1 MSKKRRRPIFQNVT
15 YHIVSQCIEKKPLMK
30 PDVMKDS
37 FQNILNLTFDKYDFK
52 ILQYIIMDNH
62 FHLLIK
68 TTENG
73 ETISRI
79 VQYIK
84 ARYAEWYN
92 KKMNRTG
99 PFWNGRFKCT
109 VVEFEDN
116 PKQYLITLKFYFGYN
131 PVKLNIVND
140 PRNYKYSTFNVY
152 FDKNYEPPVNI
163 SFHNFYYDLGSSFE
177 NRRDFL
183 LEYEKV
189 YRHNL

>member
-1 MSKKRRRPIFQNVT
+1 
-15 YHIVSQCIEKKPLMK
+15 MK
-30 PDVMKDS
+30 PDVMKDT
-37 FQNILNLTFDKYDFK
+37 FQKILKITYDKYDFK
-52 ILQYIIMDNH
+52 VLQYIIMDNH

-109 VVEFEDN
+109 VVEF
-116 PKQYLITLKFYFGYN
+116 
-131 PVKLNIVND
+131 
-140 PRNYKYSTFNVY
+140 
-152 FDKNYEPPVNI
+152 
-163 SFHNFYYDLGSSFE
+163 
-177 NRRDFL
+177 
-183 LEYEKV
+183 
-189 YRHNL
+189 